1 MVRTNERP
9 KKTDLGK
16 VEVGEIDTRAPFQ
29 SVKDAVNLF
38 GEVKPKVAG
47 EKLEVKKV
55 KPPSIEVFPCLKLDW
70 RSPSCSLFFLNFKK
84 ITLL

>member
-9 KKTDLGK
+9 KKTDFSK

-38 GEVKPKVAG
+38 GEVKPKVSG
-47 EKLEVKKV
+47 EKPEVKKA
-55 KPPSIEVFPCLKLDW
+55 KPPSTEVFPCPNLDW
-70 RSPSCSLFFLNFKK
+70 NFFLNLKDH
-84 ITLL
+84 IVVELGT